1 MDKKLNSGRRND
13 NQNKDQLNQR
23 RNKSRSKSKNKKKRS
38 RETSY
43 NKDKINK
50 ENKEDPKNQKL
61 SSFNQPTKII
71 INPFNDSN
79 SIEPQTIENYYKEN
93 LDSYNNQKITLE
105 EYIQKND
112 VDHEKISLLLEESLN
127 QNKNI
132 FYKLYEKELFK
143 IPIEKRL
150 YFQNKIKNFQN
161 IPQFIRKNFI
171 QNNSIKNIFIN
182 ILTEI
187 SKITK
192 EKANIN
198 LINNIFLTNN
208 VYFNNE
214 IDIKVP
220 NKKGCLELKYYS
232 LLSDIFFYFNNNNK
246 NVDLLKRL
254 RIFKAL
260 SIFINNMKNIEDNE
274 LISNSNLLINILYM
288 YLEMETI
295 EYEILCKIVLTCL
308 PFDLNLA
315 NKTLKLFIGNEYIK
329 INDETINENNSFIRN
344 GEEIITLE
352 DEDYKKIIKIKS
364 KCINWYLEKD
374 LINVFLSDVFT
385 LCVRYPFNKY
395 CNYFFMDENIRNSV
409 ENFFNLII
417 SSPSMKQAMIIDH
430 EASKYKY
437 FFNNKDILNE
447 FESNV
452 HYVIFPFKSFY

>member
-79 SIEPQTIENYYKEN
+79 SIEPQTIEKYYKEN

-171 QNNSIKNIFIN
+171 PNNSIKNIFIN

-192 EKANIN
+192 EKANI
-198 LINNIFLTNN
+198 IH
-208 VYFNNE
+208 FN
-214 IDIKVP
+214 
-220 NKKGCLELKYYS
+220 
-232 LLSDIFFYFNNNNK
+232 
-246 NVDLLKRL
+246 
-254 RIFKAL
+254 FK
-260 SIFINNMKNIEDNE
+260 I
-274 LISNSNLLINILYM
+274 
-288 YLEMETI
+288 
-295 EYEILCKIVLTCL
+295 
-308 PFDLNLA
+308 
-315 NKTLKLFIGNEYIK
+315 
-329 INDETINENNSFIRN
+329 
-344 GEEIITLE
+344 
-352 DEDYKKIIKIKS
+352 
-364 KCINWYLEKD
+364 
-374 LINVFLSDVFT
+374 
-385 LCVRYPFNKY
+385 
-395 CNYFFMDENIRNSV
+395 
-409 ENFFNLII
+409 
-417 SSPSMKQAMIIDH
+417 
-430 EASKYKY
+430 
-437 FFNNKDILNE
+437 
-447 FESNV
+447 
-452 HYVIFPFKSFY
+452 